1 MKITNVQLVKYSY
14 IDTDQTLTLLQF
26 LQSNDVTEVSCDL
39 MYSMHE
45 AMNYGII
52 LGKRMERQR
61 RKGGASHE

>member
-1 MKITNVQLVKYSY
+1 MQPTNVELVKYSY
-14 IDTDQTLTLLQF
+14 IDTDQSLTLLQF
-26 LQSNDVTEVSCDL
+26 LQSNDITEVSCDL

-52 LGKRMERQR
+52 LGKRMERKR

>member
-1 MKITNVQLVKYSY
+1 MQPTNLQLVKYSY

-61 RKGGASHE
+61 RKGGAIHE